1 LEETWETMV
10 SRLLINQRTLLLV
23 KKVPDVEV
31 VVEEEA
37 VEAKVEITENLE
49 KKELL
54 EKIVVL
60 RPVTNVKK
68 KATSLETA
76 KTLLLKDLD
85 VEVEPREVVP
95 MVEAVE
101 LELRDTEMLN
111 TTLPEKETTKVT
123 IKLMELAAE
132 DVETAKVVPV
142 KETGERL
149 KKVKTLRKNL
159 PLKLKVRLKPLLK
172 RPNKLSLLLKK
183 NLRKKKS
190 ASLMMNS

>member
-1 LEETWETMV
+1 MV
-10 SRLLINQRTLLLV
+10 SRLLINKRTLFLV

-37 VEAKVEITENLE
+37 VEAKVEIMENLE

-54 EKIVVL
+54 EKIAVL

-68 KATSLETA
+68 KGTSLETA

-123 IKLMELAAE
+123 IKLMELAVE

-149 KKVKTLRKNL
+149 KKVKTLRNNL
-159 PLKLKVRLKPLLK
+159 PLRLKERLKPLLK